1 MARRASTKG
10 GRKGRPSLAG
20 TNLDVDLRTGIYLW
34 RRKHPITKRRLK
46 RSTGTRT
53 LRTAL
58 AKAQQFER
66 ELQRELVGLSKFDGY
81 GRPPGPFV
89 EPFLKSTRGAER
101 RREVLRMQLHRAFGL
116 LHIKRLGDMENFI
129 SIEKK
134 LFALEGDSP
143 GHFTRKTLGRGFQV
157 PLKQFSTYL
166 ASRREIL
173 ADHLAPW
180 KPIKTD
186 GPARK
191 RRALLPEE
199 MARTLAA
206 SDCLDA
212 ICHRENTMRPVWTAL
227 LVVAPRVSAFA
238 DLDVEDI
245 DREKRRLLLSG
256 HGNKRPG
263 AGALDDATYDDI
275 VKYVGDRQK
284 GPLFLSPTGS
294 RLDIHR
300 SLIQWRAAVS
310 LAAVDMEWPDGQPRD
325 LLLEYLVHL
334 TLTSR
339 KVKIVLGG
347 PMTGRSKPGPMKL
360 AERKRKAELV
370 GGIADGIRD
379 AWQER
384 MRGVDQHALRTT
396 HQSWALLAGVPD
408 ILIDRQLGHT
418 TPGGEA
424 ALHAAWSL
432 VGRRHYTD
440 LNFLAMDA
448 KRSAD
453 AVRDML
459 DRAET
464 ELAEVAARGESAL
477 ASGDNRVRVAAACR

>member
-1 MARRASTKG
+1 MLRRASTKG
-10 GRKGRPSLAG
+10 GRKERPSLAG
-20 TNLDVDLRTGIYLW
+20 TNLDVDPRTGIYLW

-53 LRTAL
+53 LRIAL
-58 AKAQQFER
+58 ARAQQFER

-101 RREVLRMQLHRAFGL
+101 RRKVLRMQLHRTFEH
-116 LHIKRLGDMENFI
+116 LHIKRLGDLENFI
-129 SIEKK
+129 TIERK
-134 LFALEGDSP
+134 LLALEGIGP
-143 GHFTRKTLGRGFQV
+143 GRFRRKTLAKGFQV
-157 PLKQFSTYL
+157 PIKQFSSYL

-180 KPIKTD
+180 KSIKTD
-186 GPARK
+186 GPTRE

-199 MARTLAA
+199 MARALAA

-227 LVVAPRVSAFA
+227 LIVAPRVSAFA
-238 DLDVEDI
+238 ELDVEDL
-245 DREKRRLLLSG
+245 DHEKKRLLLKG
-256 HGNKRPG
+256 NGNKGPG
-263 AGALDDATYDDI
+263 AGALDDATYQEI
-275 VKYVGDRQK
+275 VEYIGDRQG
-284 GPLFLSPTGS
+284 GPLFLSPTGF
-294 RLDIHR
+294 RLDTHR
-300 SLIQWRAAVS
+300 SLTQWRANVS
-310 LAAVDMEWPDGQPRD
+310 LAAVDMEWPDDQPRD

-334 TLTSR
+334 TLAGKR
-339 KVKIVLGG
+339 VKIALGG
-347 PMTGRSKPGPMKL
+347 PMTGKSRPGPMKL
-360 AERKRKAELV
+360 AERNRKAALV

-384 MRGVDQHALRTT
+384 MRGVDQHALRMT
-396 HQSWALLAGVPD
+396 HQSWSLLAGVPD

-424 ALHAAWSL
+424 ALNAAWSL

-464 ELAEVAARGESAL
+464 ELAEIAARGESAL
-477 ASGDNRVRVAAACR
+477 TSGDGRGRAAAVCK